1 MYWDDLMDYRR
12 TLVDDT
18 FEEIGEDFS
27 IMVHTPADMDLQI
40 SLDKDEDELKCTFLM
55 EKEDDNK
62 RKSKI
67 FSVPPPVFPHRL
79 VVLTLELISTERA
92 HFWFGGNTRPFQ
104 AGFEAMSIKGRTE
117 KPMPG
122 EMYGEYYRGI
132 ENVDIEEVTND
143 VRVKRHCFP
152 EMKCM

>member
-40 SLDKDEDELKCTFLM
+40 SLDKGEDELKCTFLI

-62 RKSKI
+62 RKSKM
-67 FSVPPPVFPHRL
+67 FSVPPPVFPNRL
-79 VVLTLELISTERA
+79 VVLTLELISAERA
-92 HFWFGGNTRPFQ
+92 HF
-104 AGFEAMSIKGRTE
+104 
-117 KPMPG
+117 
-122 EMYGEYYRGI
+122 
-132 ENVDIEEVTND
+132 
-143 VRVKRHCFP
+143 
-152 EMKCM
+152 